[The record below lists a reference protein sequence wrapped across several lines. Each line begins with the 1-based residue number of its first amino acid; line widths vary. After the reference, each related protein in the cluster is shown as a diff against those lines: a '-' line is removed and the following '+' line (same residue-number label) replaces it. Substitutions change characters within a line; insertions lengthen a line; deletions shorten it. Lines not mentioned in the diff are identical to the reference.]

1 MTTAPEASGAT
12 RASMGSKKR
21 RQRSLRRRASVAAV
35 LAVTAT
41 TTLTAAG
48 RPSHDAARDARVPT
62 VTSGGARF
70 EILSPTLIRT
80 EYAGDGRFT
89 DEPTFNAIG
98 RDAFAPAAYSTS
110 TADGWLTIKTS
121 AMSLRYKV
129 DSGPFTAQNFSLRST
144 AGTAPVTSAPWQRP
158 TCTLG
163 ALCEAESLR
172 LDGAS
177 VASDH
182 AGHTGS
188 GFAAGFEGTGSSA
201 AADIDVKDGGT
212 YRFALRY
219 ANSRG
224 GDGQTRTRTLTL
236 TVDGGAPQTVSL
248 PVTANWDTWNVTSAD
263 VALGA
268 GHHTVA
274 LTRTASDSGDVNV
287 DSVALV
293 RPGDPYPPVSSTAVP
308 DCAYGTSCEAEAGRI
323 GGTAVAAT
331 DHKGYAGSGFVG
343 DLHQGSSLTT
353 HVVGV
358 PADGVYTL
366 RVRYANGVGGDGLH
380 QQRTATVT
388 AGGTGGTL
396 SFPATGDWDDW
407 QTASLPVTLTAG
419 ANDITLGCPGTASCH
434 VNADTV
440 SVAAPDAAA
449 PPPHLALGGYRR
461 GLDGV
466 TGNES
471 SVPTT
476 PGLLNRDGWY
486 LLDDTTSAVYDATA
500 HTATPRPDH
509 GGTPY
514 QDGYV
519 FGYGHDYKRGLTDL
533 ATLTGPPAL
542 LPQWAYGVWYSEYI
556 DRTAADYRNTIL
568 PAFRSEGVP
577 LDVLVTD
584 TDFKAVNTWSGWE
597 MDPAKFPDPQGFFD
611 WSAAQG
617 LHNTLNVHPSI
628 LASDPQFAQ
637 AQATAKGRLTKG
649 GCASGASVENNCYTF
664 DFGDPDQLKAYL
676 DLHRTMDRQGN
687 DFWWLDWCCDASQ
700 SSLRGVTPDA
710 WINQQY
716 ATLSSANLGGRGFV
730 LSRAYGSLQAAGY
743 SGQQGLP
750 TGPWADKR
758 STVHFTGD
766 TSSTWG
772 ALKFEVGYTP
782 GESAATGMAAITH
795 DIGGHNDT
803 TGLTGSEKYT
813 EGGQSR
819 TTRKLPDDLYARW
832 VQFGT
837 FQPVDRL
844 HSNHSDRLPWQYG
857 TAARQSADTFLNLR
871 ENLVPY
877 TYTLA
882 EEANRTGVP
891 IIRPTYLEYP
901 DEPGAYATAGS
912 EYFYGPDV
920 LVAPVTTPGTSA
932 TTSVWLPPGQWTN
945 YFTGETYTGGGT
957 RDVTT
962 GLDTMPVFVRA
973 GGIVPTRTHD
983 VTANDRNPLT
993 DVTLTVAGGR
1003 PGTFRL
1009 YEDDGATAR
1018 HKGRSATTTIHYR
1031 NKGRLHTVSIGA
1043 ARGSFTGQVRSRR
1056 WTIALLG
1063 AQAPAEVSA
1072 TGQRLSPQA
1081 YHWNAASK
1089 VLTIT
1094 LPPHSVRTPITV
1106 TYREKGAS

>member
-1 MTTAPEASGAT
+1 MTTASKTSKAS
-12 RASMGSKKR
+12 KR
-21 RQRSLRRRASVAAV
+21 RRPRTVRRRASAAA
-35 LAVTAT
+35 LAVAAT
-41 TTLTAAG
+41 TTLTGADLPSAG
-48 RPSHDAARDARVPT
+48 GAHGLRLPT
-62 VTSGGARF
+62 VSAGSARF

-80 EYAGDGRFT
+80 EYAGDRKFT
-89 DEPTFNAIG
+89 DDPTFNAIG
-98 RDAFAPAAYSTS
+98 REGFEPTAYSATTS
-110 TADGWLTIKTS
+110 DGWLTIRTS

-129 DSGPFTAQNFSLRST
+129 DSGPFSAQNFSLRST
-144 AGTAPVTSAPWQRP
+144 AGDTPVTAAPWQRL
-158 TCTLG
+158 TCGPG
-163 ALCEAESLR
+163 ALCEAENLS
-172 LDGAS
+172 LDGLS
-177 VASDH
+177 VAADH

-201 AADIDVKDGGT
+201 SADIDVKDAGT
-212 YRFALRY
+212 YQFALRY
-219 ANSRG
+219 ANSLG

-236 TVDGGAPQTVSL
+236 TVDGGAQQTVSL
-248 PVTANWDTWNVTSAD
+248 PVTANWDTWNVTSAS
-263 VALGA
+263 VRLGA

-293 RPGDPYPPVSSTAVP
+293 RPGDAYPPVSSTAIT
-308 DCAYGTSCEAEAGRI
+308 DCAYGASCEAEAGRI
-323 GGTAVAAT
+323 GGTAFAAT
-331 DHKGYAGSGFVG
+331 DHKGYAGNGFVG
-343 DLHQGSSLTT
+343 DLHQGTSLTT
-353 HVVGV
+353 RVTGV

-380 QQRTATVT
+380 QQRTATVS
-388 AGGTGGTL
+388 AGGTTGTL
-396 SFPATGDWDDW
+396 SFPATTNWDDW

-419 ANDITLGCPGTASCH
+419 TNDVTLGCPDTASCH
-434 VNADTV
+434 INADTV
-440 SVAAPDAAA
+440 SAAAPGTAA

-486 LLDDTTSAVYDATA
+486 LLDDTSSAVYDATA
-500 HTATPRPDH
+500 HRATPRPGH
-509 GGTPY
+509 GGAPY

-556 DRTAADYRNTIL
+556 DRTAADYQNTIL

-617 LHNTLNVHPSI
+617 LHNTLNVHPGI

-637 AQATAKGRLTKG
+637 AQATAKGKLTKG

-664 DFGDPDQLKAYL
+664 DFGDPDQLKAYM

-716 ATLSSANLGGRGFV
+716 ATAGSSNLGGRGFV

-772 ALKFEVGYTP
+772 ALKYEVGYSP

-803 TGLTGSEKYT
+803 TGLAGSEKYT

-857 TAARQSADTFLNLR
+857 PAARQSADKFLNLR

-891 IIRPTYLEYP
+891 IVRPTYLEYP
-901 DEPGAYATAGS
+901 DDPQAYAVAGS
-912 EYFYGPDV
+912 EYFYGSDV

-962 GLDTMPVFVRA
+962 GLDSLPVFVRA
-973 GGIVPTRTHD
+973 GGILPTRTHD
-983 VTANDRNPLT
+983 VSGNDRNPLT
-993 DVTLTVAGGR
+993 DVTLTVAAGW

-1009 YEDDGATAR
+1009 YEDDGITQG
-1018 HKGRSATTTIHYR
+1018 KGRSATTTIRYR
-1031 NKGRLHTVSIGA
+1031 QKGQRHTVSIGP
-1043 ARGSFTGQVRSRR
+1043 ARGSFAGQVKTRR
-1056 WTIALLG
+1056 WTIALMG
-1063 AQAPAEVSA
+1063 THAPTEVSVSG
-1072 TGQRLSPQA
+1072 TRLSPQA
-1081 YHWNAASK
+1081 YHWDDTSK

-1094 LPPHSVRTPITV
+1094 LPRRSVRAPVTV
-1106 TYREKGAS
+1106 TYE

>member
-1 MTTAPEASGAT
+1 MTLTGADLASANGAH
-12 RASMGSKKR
+12 
-21 RQRSLRRRASVAAV
+21 SLRIP
-35 LAVTAT
+35 
-41 TTLTAAG
+41 TL
-48 RPSHDAARDARVPT
+48 S
-62 VTSGGARF
+62 SGDARF

-80 EYAGDGRFT
+80 EYAGDRKFT

-98 RDAFAPAAYSTS
+98 RDGFEPAAYSATTS
-110 TADGWLTIKTS
+110 NGWLTIRTS

-129 DSGPFTAQNFSLRST
+129 DSGPFNAQNLSVQPAAGPTPMT
-144 AGTAPVTSAPWQRP
+144 AAPWQRL

-163 ALCEAESLR
+163 ALCEAENLR
-172 LDGAS
+172 LNGLS

-182 AGHTGS
+182 AGHTGT
-188 GFAAGFEGTGSSA
+188 GFAAGFQGTGSSA
-201 AADIDVKDGGT
+201 SADIDVKDAGT
-212 YRFALRY
+212 YELDLRY

-236 TVDGGAPQTVSL
+236 SVDGGAQQTVSL
-248 PVTANWDTWNVTSAD
+248 PVTANWDTWNVTTAN
-263 VALGA
+263 VQLGA
-268 GHHTVA
+268 GHHTLA
-274 LTRTASDSGDVNV
+274 LTRTAADSGNVNV

-293 RPGDPYPPVSSTAVP
+293 RPGDTYPPVSSTAIT
-308 DCAYGTSCEAEAGRI
+308 DCLYGVSCEAEAGRI
-323 GGTAVAAT
+323 GGTAVNAT

-366 RVRYANGVGGDGLH
+366 RVRYANGIGADGLH
-380 QQRTATVT
+380 QARTATVSA
-388 AGGTGGTL
+388 AGTNSTL
-396 SFPATGDWDDW
+396 SLPATTDWGDW
-407 QTASLPVTLTAG
+407 QSASVPVTLAAG
-419 ANDITLGCPGTASCH
+419 TDDITLGCPGPASCH
-434 VNADTV
+434 INADTV
-440 SVAAPDAAA
+440 SVAAPEAAA
-449 PPPHLALGGYRR
+449 PPPHIALGGYRR

-466 TGNES
+466 TGNEDS
-471 SVPTT
+471 LATT
-476 PGLLNRDGWY
+476 PGLLNQDGWY
-486 LLDDTTSAVYDATA
+486 LLDDTPSALYDTTSQKAA
-500 HTATPRPDH
+500 PRPDH
-509 GGTPY
+509 GGAPY

-519 FGYGHDYKRGLTDL
+519 FGYGHDYKHGLSDL

-556 DRTAADYRNTIL
+556 DRTAADYRNAIL
-568 PAFRSEGVP
+568 PAFRAEGTP

-584 TDFKAVNTWSGWE
+584 TDFKAVNNWSGWE
-597 MDPAKFPDPQGFFD
+597 MDPAKFPDPKGFFD
-611 WSAAQG
+611 WSASQG

-637 AQATAKGRLTKG
+637 AQATAKGKLTKG
-649 GCASGASVENNCYTF
+649 GCASGANVENNCYTF
-664 DFGDPDQLKAYL
+664 DFGDPDQLKAYM
-676 DLHRTMDRQGN
+676 DLHQAMDQQGN

-700 SSLRGVTPDA
+700 SSLAGVTPDA

-716 ATLSSANLGGRGFV
+716 ATAGAKTLGRGFV

-772 ALKFEVGYTP
+772 TLKLEVGYTP

-803 TGLTGSEKYT
+803 TGLTGSETYT

-819 TTRKLPDDLYARW
+819 TTHKLPDDLYARW
-832 VQFGT
+832 VQFGA
-837 FQPVDRL
+837 FQPIDRL

-857 TAARQSADTFLNLR
+857 TAARQSADKFLNLR

-891 IIRPTYLEYP
+891 IVRPTYLEYP
-901 DEPGAYATAGS
+901 DEPQAYAAANS
-912 EYFYGPDV
+912 EYFYGSDM

-957 RDVTT
+957 QDVTT
-962 GLDTMPVFVRA
+962 DLNSMPVFIKA
-973 GGIVPTRTHD
+973 GGILPTRTHN
-983 VTANDRNPLT
+983 VSGNDRNPLT
-993 DVTLTVAGGR
+993 DVTLTVATGSSGS
-1003 PGTFRL
+1003 FHL
-1009 YEDDGATAR
+1009 YEDNGTTKKR
-1018 HKGRSATTTIHYR
+1018 SRSATTTIRYR
-1031 NKGRLHTVSIGA
+1031 QNGPHHTVSIRPV
-1043 ARGSFTGQVRSRR
+1043 RGSFPGQVKTRQ
-1056 WTIALLG
+1056 WTLSLLG
-1063 AQAPAEVSA
+1063 THAPTQVSA
-1072 TGQRLSPQA
+1072 AGMQLSPHA
-1081 YHWNAASK
+1081 YHWDSTSK

-1094 LPPHSVRTPITV
+1094 LPRQSVHAPITV
-1106 TYREKGAS
+1106 TYQ